1 MVFVRRRNVWPR
13 YDCSDCFEIIHPVGI
28 CINGCVSS
36 RLFDGYCKDWK
47 DIDKMKSFIS
57 SHGEISDDFSV
68 IVISTTA
75 RSGES
80 IRSFNPNSGKPYI
93 DMKLYKFPCLKDVI
107 INRKKLSL
115 YTFSWIIVDH
125 TDNYYCSGTDDFTN
139 ESRVYQYV
147 ISKSLAD
154 WPHEYYRYYWHTQFI
169 YRCQNI
175 WSF

>member
-1 MVFVRRRNVWPR
+1 MLILG
-13 YDCSDCFEIIHPVGI
+13 Y
-28 CINGCVSS
+28 
-36 RLFDGYCKDWK
+36 FDGYCKDWK

-57 SHGEISDDFSV
+57 SHGGISDDFSV

-80 IRSFNPNSGKPYI
+80 IGSFNANSGKPYI

-125 TDNYYCSGTDDFTN
+125 PDNYYCSGTDDFTN
-139 ESRVYQYV
+139 EPRVYRYV
-147 ISKSLAD
+147 ISKSLAEKFD
-154 WPHEYYRYYWHTQFI
+154 HM
-169 YRCQNI
+169 NI
-175 WSF
+175 IDIIDILNSSIDAKTSDHSSDDPIIQ